1 MAKTEKTN
9 IQQWT
14 PALIM
19 RKESFRRA
27 MPSNFPI
34 EEQRKGNP
42 DYETNRLTDPIK
54 YTYPTQDDFLRE
66 YNPNSHAINS
76 IKYYPNQIFADKK
89 TGHFKTKIRSRVS
102 IAWQRRIHTKR
113 LVALT
118 GFDPDLSLPR
128 SKTDISSLDL
138 LKQYK
143 EGWATKNMD
152 SVVHLAISSDLKV
165 GDVAIC
171 GYKSNGRF
179 GTRIFAYDKG
189 DTLYPHYDP
198 MTGRLNLFGRM
209 FSVTMNNPK
218 DEVQYET
225 IKYLDVW
232 DNRNYMQYRTLA
244 SWENKKNAG
253 SDEWMMSVEPKPHSF
268 HEVPIAYHRY
278 GEPCWA
284 GSQSLIEQNELTFSQ
299 LSENNAQFALRI
311 LYSLGAEFEMES
323 SQDGT
328 PMQISSTDP
337 NAKIGFLES
346 AEKSTSYETEL
357 NKQEKEIMRCSF
369 AVETPEIKS
378 GSDISSLTVKTMM
391 QDSYVKA
398 LDDSKIYQEFLD
410 DVCRIF
416 AEGYGTEI
424 GKEAD
429 ITGLGVKAKLQPWVF
444 MSETECVNTVVQL
457 VSINVLSRRSAVE
470 YIYETLGLGS
480 VDEADRV
487 FQEEHDRLVQ
497 EGQIQQNANV

>member
-1 MAKTEKTN
+1 MTKTQPN
-9 IQQWT
+9 IKLWT
-14 PALIM
+14 PTQIM

-27 MPSNFPI
+27 MPGTFPVDV
-34 EEQRKGNP
+34 QRKGNP
-42 DYETNRLTDPIK
+42 DYETNRLNDPIK

-66 YNPNSHAINS
+66 YDPASHAINS
-76 IKYYPNQIFADKK
+76 IKYYPNQIFMDKQ

-102 IAWQRRIHTKR
+102 IAWQRRIHVKR
-113 LVALT
+113 VVALT

-128 SKTDISSLDL
+128 SKTDIKSLDL
-138 LKQYK
+138 LKMYK
-143 EGWATKNMD
+143 EGWALKNMD

-165 GDVAIC
+165 GDVAVC
-171 GYKSNGRF
+171 GYKSKGVF
-179 GTRIFAYDKG
+179 GTRIFSYDRG

-198 MTGRLNLFGRM
+198 MTGRPNFFGRM
-209 FSVTMNNPK
+209 FSVTMTNPK
-218 DEVQYET
+218 DSTQFET

-232 DNRNYMQYRTLA
+232 DDLNYMQHRTLA
-244 SWENKKNAG
+244 SWEKSKNPGA
-253 SDEWMMSVEPKPHSF
+253 DEWIVSVEPKPHGF
-268 HEVPIAYHRY
+268 REVPVAYHRY

-311 LYSLGAEFEMES
+311 LYSLGAEFEMET

-398 LDDSKIYQEFLD
+398 LDDSKIYQDFLD
-410 DVCRIF
+410 DICRIF

-457 VSINVLSRRSAVE
+457 VSIGVLSKRSAVD
-470 YIYETLGLGS
+470 YIYETLGMGS
-480 VDEADRV
+480 VDEAERV

-497 EGQIQQNANV
+497 ENSIVQNANA